1 MNGAETVAGAQEY
14 WQRYYAEQF
23 RFGLGT
29 EDILA
34 ALMQIPPVDT
44 WADLGSGSE
53 SMLWA
58 IALRAR
64 RLVAVDADEQRLEI
78 LRQFTTAG
86 RPRGVHT
93 TALRLCGRTNPGDLP
108 ERCRSLT
115 ALVRADCLA
124 GSLPADPYLTP
135 GSFELVTQFGLL
147 GLCRNA
153 DHFTSSFAAIHT
165 LVAPDG
171 WTAGANWAARHPRGR
186 VELTEQL
193 YRSAAAR
200 AGVRLVL
207 LNRITSADSDF
218 PAVWIYVGR
227 TRSTSS

>member
-1 MNGAETVAGAQEY
+1 MNGTKTVTGPEDY
-14 WQRYYAEQF
+14 WQRYYAEEF
-23 RFGLGT
+23 RFGEGT
-29 EDILA
+29 EDVLA
-34 ALMQIPPVDT
+34 ALTQIPPVST

-53 SMLWA
+53 SMLWG

-64 RLVAVDADEQRLEI
+64 RLVAVDADEQRLKI

-93 TALRLCGRTNPGDLP
+93 VALGLCGRTDPGDFQ
-108 ERCRSLT
+108 ERCQSLS

-124 GSLPADPYLTP
+124 GSLPADPHLTP
-135 GSFELVTQFGLL
+135 GSFGLVTQFGLL

-153 DHFTSSFAAIHT
+153 NHFKSSFAAIHA
-165 LVAPDG
+165 LAAPDG
-171 WTAGANWAARHPRGR
+171 WTAGANWVARNPRGR
-186 VELTEQL
+186 VELTEHL
-193 YRSAAAR
+193 YRSAAAH
-200 AGVRLVL
+200 AGVRLML
-207 LNRITSADSDF
+207 LNRITSADPDF